1 MDTMHPVQRVH
12 PTREGCEPPLLSERS
27 EIDDQFQSGS
37 PTPKQLTVLEILFQ
51 RMSAHDPNDCAQIP
65 VVVVE
70 EAADG

>member
-12 PTREGCEPPLLSERS
+12 PTREGCEPSFLSERS

-37 PTPKQLTVLEILFQ
+37 ATPKPLTVLEILFQ
-51 RMSAHDPNDCAQIP
+51 RMSAHDPNDCMQIP

-70 EAADG
+70 EAVDG